1 MDLNVFDTGFSNPL
15 ARKQK
20 IKVFLVFILISFL
33 FWGITK
39 FSKSYS
45 ALVLFDVKYF
55 NTPDLIVVESD
66 YKIIE
71 GYVKTSGFQL
81 LLYRLIPKTLKVDI
95 SLSDFKDSRGIIDLI
110 SQRRSLDDQIKGSFL
125 SFENDQLFFKFSKLK
140 NKKVRIKI
148 NTNFIYAL
156 GHNNMNNSRIK
167 PDSVNISGP
176 ASIIDSIYFISTE
189 FMTKQNISNDIELF
203 LAIEN
208 NNPLIKI
215 KPDKVLFQESVE
227 KFTEKNF
234 EVHIKIINI
243 PDSLEIKLFPE
254 RVKLTAS
261 VPVDLIDNF
270 KNKNFELVFDYL
282 STENGKFE
290 SVPINL
296 TSIPEFSRNIRWSP
310 KTISYLIKK

>member
-1 MDLNVFDTGFSNPL
+1 MDLNVFNNSLSNPL

-234 EVHIKIINI
+234 EVYIKIINI